1 MSLIF
6 EADLRRYLAAGLV
19 QGISALRS
27 SDGWSLRIQ
36 LGTELA
42 SLRRQ
47 RGGQRIFKSLDK
59 LAIFLSDLG
68 LEQLNVQLRVSV
80 DEA

>member
-19 QGISALRS
+19 RGISALRTS
-27 SDGWSLRIQ
+27 EGWSLRIQ
-36 LGTELA
+36 LGSELA
-42 SLRRQ
+42 SLRLQ
-47 RGGQRIFKSLDK
+47 RGGQRTFKSLDK
-59 LAIFLSDLG
+59 LVAFLTGLG
-68 LEQLNVQLRVSV
+68 LEQLNVQLRNSV